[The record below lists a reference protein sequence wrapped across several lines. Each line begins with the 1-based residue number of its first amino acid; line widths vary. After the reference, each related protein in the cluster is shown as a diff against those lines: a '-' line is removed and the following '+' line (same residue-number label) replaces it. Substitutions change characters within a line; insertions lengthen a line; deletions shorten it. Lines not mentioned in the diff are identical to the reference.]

1 MYCSIPL
8 FKAWCWRAGGNI
20 PTWQGTKLKLL
31 EFISNDFLAN
41 SFINEKSGNDVA
53 YFMAEPDAFT
63 EWAPKKLANLAGSYS
78 LFSLKAIWD
87 RSDRKG
93 EWKFGKVRK
102 LKNLYS
108 LEKVLMELYWVESR
122 GNLPCSHK
130 ILSSLQNMNNTKLIT
145 WAYK

>member
-1 MYCSIPL
+1 
-8 FKAWCWRAGGNI
+8 
-20 PTWQGTKLKLL
+20 
-31 EFISNDFLAN
+31 
-41 SFINEKSGNDVA
+41 
-53 YFMAEPDAFT
+53 MAEPDAFT

-87 RSDRKG
+87 RSNAKG
-93 EWKFGKVRK
+93 DWKIGKVRK

-122 GNLPCSHK
+122 ANLPCSHK